1 MMIGSIKRYMKKVA
15 SEGRCQ
21 AVRWLTGKDGMSMVG
36 NGGIYCIGL
45 GSDTPKDLSRQLP

>member
-36 NGGIYCIGL
+36 NGGRESEFLVSKVYGVNEIL
-45 GSDTPKDLSRQLP
+45 